1 MSSADPGRSSPQAAA
16 ADRQPFTH
24 RQILL
29 IFSGLMA
36 GLLLA
41 ALDQTI
47 VATALPRIVGE
58 LGGLDYYS
66 WVVTAYLLSSTVCTP
81 LYGKVSDL
89 YGRRIMVQSAILI
102 FLAGSLLAGLAQDMA
117 QLIVFRAVQGVG
129 AGGLMAL
136 TFAVVGD
143 VVSPRER
150 GRYIGLLAGTWAFAS
165 VLGPLVGGFIVD
177 NMSWRWVFLINLP
190 VGALAFAVTSSVLH
204 LPVVR
209 RSHRID
215 ILGAALLTASVS
227 CLLLALVWGGTEYP
241 WSSPVIS
248 GLLVGGGAMLAG
260 FVFWESRVAE
270 PILPLRLFRDP
281 IFSVSSA
288 LGFLTGCG
296 LFGGVIFLPLFLQVV
311 TGVSATNSGLLLLP
325 LTAGVVTGSVGSGR
339 IISRTG
345 RYRGWPIGGLAL
357 ASVGM
362 ILLTFMRA
370 DTPLVWSSLFMVVL
384 GLGVGATMQVTILVV
399 QNSVDH
405 RDLGV
410 ATAAAQ
416 FFRQMGGAFGVA
428 AFGAIMNYRLATDL
442 PALVPPRALA
452 EVGGEISALL
462 SSPAAIRALPEAV
475 ATGVR
480 AAVEGA
486 VHSVFVWAVPPM
498 VIGFCLAWFLREIP
512 LRETVGAASVAEGA
526 GEALDADAREAL
538 DPAPTV
544 SHSGGSR

>member
-1 MSSADPGRSSPQAAA
+1 MSGAPQDRSAPPAQR
-16 ADRQPFTH
+16 ADAGSRQPFTH

-29 IFSGLMA
+29 VFSGLMA

-81 LYGKVSDL
+81 LYGKISDL
-89 YGRRIMVQSAILI
+89 YGRRIMFQIAILI
-102 FLAGSLLAGLAQDMA
+102 FLAGSLLAGLAQGMI
-117 QLIVFRAVQGVG
+117 QLIVFRAIQGIG

-150 GRYIGLLAGTWAFAS
+150 GRYIGLLAGVWAFAS
-165 VLGPLVGGFIVD
+165 VIGPLIGGFIVD

-190 VGALAFAVTSSVLH
+190 VGAVAFAVTSSALR

-215 ILGAALLTASVS
+215 VQGAFLLIASVS
-227 CLLLALVWGGTEYP
+227 CLLLGLVWGGTEYP
-241 WSSPVIS
+241 WSSPVII
-248 GLLVGGGAMLAG
+248 GLFAGGTLLLGA
-260 FVFWESRVAE
+260 FVAWEARVAE
-270 PILPLRLFRDP
+270 PILPLRLFADP
-281 IFSVSSA
+281 IFTVSSA

-296 LFGGVIFLPLFLQVV
+296 LFGSVIFLPLFLQVV

-325 LTAGVVTGSVGSGR
+325 LTAGVVAGSVGSGR

-345 RYRGWPIGGLAL
+345 RYRGWPIGGLAF

-362 ILLTFMRA
+362 VLLTFMNGA
-370 DTPLVWSSLFMVVL
+370 TPLAWSSLFMVIL
-384 GLGVGATMQVTILVV
+384 GLGVGATMQVTVLVV

-410 ATAAAQ
+410 ATGAVQ

-428 AFGAIMNYRLATDL
+428 AFGAIMNYRLLADL
-442 PALVPPRALA
+442 PARVPPQALA
-452 EVGGEISALL
+452 DVGGEVGALL
-462 SSPAAIRALPEAV
+462 ASPAAIRALPPAV
-475 ATGVR
+475 AAGVT
-480 AAVEGA
+480 ASVESA
-486 VHSVFVWAVPPM
+486 VHAVFVWSVPPM
-498 VIGFCLAWFLREIP
+498 VLGFVLAWFLKEIP
-512 LRETVGAASVAEGA
+512 LRETVGASSLVEGA
-526 GEALDADAREAL
+526 GEALDAEEDQAM
-538 DPAPTV
+538 PAPRVPT
-544 SHSGGSR
+544 

>member
-1 MSSADPGRSSPQAAA
+1 MSGASHDRPAPRVTTAPG
-16 ADRQPFTH
+16 QPFTH

-29 IFSGLMA
+29 VFSGLMA

-58 LGGLDYYS
+58 LGGLEYYS

-81 LYGKVSDL
+81 LYGKISDL
-89 YGRRIMVQSAILI
+89 YGRRIMFQTAILI
-102 FLAGSLLAGLAQDMA
+102 FLAGSLLAGVAQGMI
-117 QLIVFRAVQGVG
+117 QLILFRAVQGVG

-165 VLGPLVGGFIVD
+165 VIGPLIGGFIVD
-177 NMSWRWVFLINLP
+177 NLSWRWVFLINLP
-190 VGALAFAVTSSVLH
+190 VGAVAFGITSSVLH

-215 ILGAALLTASVS
+215 VQGAFLLMAGVS
-227 CLLLALVWGGTEYP
+227 SLLLALVWGGTEYP
-241 WSSPVIS
+241 WSSPVILS
-248 GLLVGGGAMLAG
+248 LIAGGSVLLGA
-260 FVFWESRVAE
+260 FVAWEARVAE

-296 LFGGVIFLPLFLQVV
+296 LFGSVIFLPLYLQVV
-311 TGVSATNSGLLLLP
+311 TGLSATNSGLLLLP
-325 LTAGVVTGSVGSGR
+325 LTAGVVAGSVGSGR

-345 RYRGWPIGGLAL
+345 RYRGWPIGGLAF

-362 ILLTFMRA
+362 VLLTLMHA
-370 DTPLVWSSLFMVVL
+370 GTPLVWSSLFMVIL
-384 GLGVGATMQVTILVV
+384 GLGVGATMQVTVLVV
-399 QNSVDH
+399 QNSVEH

-410 ATAAAQ
+410 ATGAVQ

-428 AFGAIMNYRLATDL
+428 AFGAIMNFRLAADL
-442 PALVPPRALA
+442 PARVPPQALA
-452 EVGGEISALL
+452 EVGGDIGALL
-462 SSPAAIRALPEAV
+462 ASPAAIRALPPAV
-475 ATGVR
+475 AAGVT
-480 AAVEGA
+480 ASVESA
-486 VHSVFVWAVPPM
+486 IHAVFVWCVPPM
-498 VIGFCLAWFLREIP
+498 VLGFGLAWFLKEIP
-512 LRETVGAASVAEGA
+512 LRETVHSASLVEGA
-526 GEALDADAREAL
+526 GEALEAAAEA
-538 DPAPTV
+538 AP
-544 SHSGGSR
+544 SSASASR

>member
-1 MSSADPGRSSPQAAA
+1 MSGAPHDRPAPRVTTAPG
-16 ADRQPFTH
+16 QPFTH

-29 IFSGLMA
+29 VFSGLMA

-58 LGGLDYYS
+58 LGGLEYYS

-81 LYGKVSDL
+81 LYGKISDL
-89 YGRRIMVQSAILI
+89 YGRRIMVQIAILI
-102 FLAGSLLAGLAQDMA
+102 FLLGSLLAGVAQGMI
-117 QLIVFRAVQGVG
+117 QLILFRGVQGIG

-165 VLGPLVGGFIVD
+165 VIGPFIGGFIVD
-177 NMSWRWVFLINLP
+177 NLSWRWVFLINLP
-190 VGALAFAVTSSVLH
+190 VGALAFGVTSAVLH

-215 ILGAALLTASVS
+215 IQGAFLLIAGVS

-241 WSSPVIS
+241 WSSPVIV
-248 GLLVGGGAMLAG
+248 GLIAGGTVVVGA
-260 FVFWESRVAE
+260 FVAWESRVAE

-296 LFGGVIFLPLFLQVV
+296 LFGSVIFLPLFLQVV
-311 TGVSATNSGLLLLP
+311 TGVSAMNSGLLLLP
-325 LTAGVVTGSVGSGR
+325 LTAGVVAGSIGSGR

-345 RYRGWPIGGLAL
+345 RYRGWPIGGLAF

-362 ILLTFMRA
+362 MLLTLIQA
-370 DTPLVWSSLFMVVL
+370 ETPHVWSSLFMVIL
-384 GLGVGATMQVTILVV
+384 GLGVGATMQATVLVV
-399 QNSVDH
+399 QNSVEH

-410 ATAAAQ
+410 ATGAVQ

-428 AFGAIMNYRLATDL
+428 AFGAIMNMRLAADL
-442 PALVPPRALA
+442 PARVPAQALA
-452 EVGGEISALL
+452 DVGGDIGALL
-462 SSPAAIRALPEAV
+462 ASPAAIRALPPAV
-475 ATGVR
+475 AAGVT
-480 AAVEGA
+480 AAVESA
-486 VHSVFVWAVPPM
+486 IHAVFVWCVPPM
-498 VIGFCLAWFLREIP
+498 VLGFGLAWFLKEIP
-512 LRETVGAASVAEGA
+512 LRETVHAASLVEGA
-526 GEALDADAREAL
+526 GEALDAVAEA
-538 DPAPTV
+538 AP
-544 SHSGGSR
+544 SSGASR

>member
-1 MSSADPGRSSPQAAA
+1 MSGASHDRPAPRVTTAPG
-16 ADRQPFTH
+16 QPFTH

-81 LYGKVSDL
+81 LYGKISDL
-89 YGRRIMVQSAILI
+89 YGRRIMFQTAILI
-102 FLAGSLLAGLAQDMA
+102 FLAGSLLAGVAQGMI
-117 QLIVFRAVQGVG
+117 QLILFRAVQGVG

-165 VLGPLVGGFIVD
+165 VIGPFIGGFIVD
-177 NMSWRWVFLINLP
+177 NLSWRWVFLINLP
-190 VGALAFAVTSSVLH
+190 VGAVAFAVTSSVLH
-204 LPVVR
+204 LPLVR

-215 ILGAALLTASVS
+215 VQGAFLLMAGVS

-241 WSSPVIS
+241 WSSPVIV
-248 GLLVGGGAMLAG
+248 GLIAGGSVLLGA
-260 FVFWESRVAE
+260 FVAWEARVAE

-296 LFGGVIFLPLFLQVV
+296 LFGSVIFLPLYLQVV
-311 TGVSATNSGLLLLP
+311 TGVSAMNSGLLLLP
-325 LTAGVVTGSVGSGR
+325 LTAGVVAGSVGSGR

-345 RYRGWPIGGLAL
+345 RYRGWPIGGLAF

-362 ILLTFMRA
+362 FLLTLMRA
-370 DTPLVWSSLFMVVL
+370 ETPLVWSSLYMVVL
-384 GLGVGATMQVTILVV
+384 GLGVGATMQVTVLVV
-399 QNSVDH
+399 QNSMEH

-410 ATAAAQ
+410 ATGAVQ

-428 AFGAIMNYRLATDL
+428 AFGAIMNTRLAADL
-442 PALVPPRALA
+442 PARVPPQALA
-452 EVGGEISALL
+452 EVGGDIGALL
-462 SSPAAIRALPEAV
+462 ASPTAIRALPPAV
-475 ATGVR
+475 AAGVT
-480 AAVEGA
+480 ASVESA
-486 VHSVFVWAVPPM
+486 IHTVFVWAVPPM
-498 VIGFCLAWFLREIP
+498 VLGFGLAWFLKEIP
-512 LRETVGAASVAEGA
+512 LRETVHSASLVEGA
-526 GEALDADAREAL
+526 GEALEAAAEA
-538 DPAPTV
+538 AP
-544 SHSGGSR
+544 SSGSASR